1 MTSTEKAKL
10 LIAKP
15 ITMRRFRFFFSMS
28 LIGVLI
34 NTIAVDLPFVV
45 PFLIGNVA
53 FFIILFRLGFVWALL
68 CMILVTLPLNSEIVW
83 LGNSLQLLLLL
94 PLTLKLTQ
102 PLWKITLAYALSI
115 SLIYRFFGFSIFYE
129 SLDIFAWTVIVDTAI
144 FLLCTRTALI
154 LEDITSSPEIHKKQ
168 SLKLQLTHR
177 IALYSAV
184 PGTILIAMIL
194 QGIIGLHLSSQLNYY
209 DKAQNAFVDNIHRH
223 IDSYIN
229 EIEML
234 ARLGQNHINKDT
246 LKVMTELHPESISA
260 LTTDKHGDITHFYK
274 AGFNDEDL
282 NQTSVS
288 DRSYF
293 IKPRELN
300 TTYISEIFQ
309 GRTLGQDLLF
319 AVSTPLYKNG
329 QFDGVLEQSINII
342 SLTEN
347 LIHNNDALI
356 ADDVAVNR
364 IILDSESKKLW
375 GSEQLGELGKEW
387 SERTLLTPYIPPFYR
402 QIFLNQPESIIFTA
416 DAKYI
421 VIQKQLDDLRWT
433 AQYYLDVKPYAVR
446 YFIYL
451 SIAML
456 LVMLLMEYITILS
469 TRFIRNYTNTL
480 ERIAQQAHQW
490 DLDTP
495 AYKSLQF
502 EHSSIE
508 FEMLSDSI
516 NEMQN
521 KVLLSRKALMSS
533 MKEIIVMNDEL
544 EEKVAD
550 RTKELEHERDKANQL
565 AAIKTRFLAN
575 MSHEIRTPIT
585 IIKGFT
591 EELLA
596 TTTGE
601 THTTLTRINN
611 NTLHLQNVINDIL
624 DTAKIDEGKMEIA
637 FEHVTIKP
645 FLTDIINNTAILAK
659 QKNLKFDYTITVP
672 DTASV
677 HVDTFRLQQILLN
690 LLSNAIKFT
699 NQGTVSIK
707 ASLLHNN
714 QLQIRICDQ
723 GIGMSKMQQTQLFS
737 PFSQG
742 DSSISRDFGGTGLGL
757 HITKKLAD
765 AMAID
770 LSFTSVLGQGSV
782 FTLLLDAI
790 EKAPQSVDVTP
801 ACELPTQEAINS
813 LSGTLL
819 IVDDVPDIR
828 SLLASYLKTTR
839 FQLLFAENGQQALET
854 AKANN
859 PDVILMD
866 QQMPI
871 MDGLTTA
878 TQLRHLGFSSL
889 IISLSAD
896 VFENNDE
903 QQTCPFNAKLTK
915 PIDKMVL
922 LSLLSSLLS
931 SQTLTQSEMI
941 TAEPMNEHDIDDIEE
956 KQMRYDYLHSLL
968 SIPAELH
975 QIVSSSDK
983 EALLSLLH
991 KIKGTSA
998 CLGLTSLSSAAI
1010 KAEESI
1016 NTGLSLENLSA
1027 TFIVTLKDIQQAYN
1041 IVSTST
1047 A

>member
-1 MTSTEKAKL
+1 MTLTKKAHL

-15 ITMRRFRFFFSMS
+15 LTMRRFRFFLSMS

-53 FFIILFRLGFVWALL
+53 FFIILFRLGLVWALL
-68 CMILVTLPLNSEIVW
+68 SMILVTLPLNSEIIW

-115 SLIYRFFGFSIFYE
+115 SVIYRLFGYGIFYE
-129 SLDIFAWTVIVDTAI
+129 SLDLFAWAVILDTCI
-144 FLLCTRTALI
+144 FLLCTRTAL
-154 LEDITSSPEIHKKQ
+154 LLVDITSSPEIHKNQ

-209 DKAQNAFVDNIHRH
+209 DKAQNAFVDNIHMH

-234 ARLGQNHINKDT
+234 ARLGQDHINKDT

-260 LTTDKHGDITHFYK
+260 LMTDKHGDITHFYK
-274 AGFNDEDL
+274 AGFNAE
-282 NQTSVS
+282 NIKQTSVS

-293 IKPRELN
+293 FKPRELN

-319 AVSTPLYKNG
+319 AVSTPLYKDG
-329 QFDGVLEQSINII
+329 QFDGVLEQSINIV

-347 LIHNNDALI
+347 LIHDDNALI
-356 ADDVAVNR
+356 ADDAAINR
-364 IILDSESKKLW
+364 ILLDSESKKVW

-387 SERTLLTPYIPPFYR
+387 SERTLLAPYIPPFYR

-416 DAKYI
+416 DAQYI
-421 VIQKQLDDLRWT
+421 VIQKQLADLRWT
-433 AQYYLDVKPYAVR
+433 AQYYLDLKPYAVR

-451 SIAML
+451 AIAMV

-480 ERIAQQAHQW
+480 ERIAQHAHQW

-495 AYKSLQF
+495 AYQSLQF

-550 RTKELEHERDKANQL
+550 RTKELEHERDKATQL

-596 TTTGE
+596 TTTGN
-601 THTTLTRINN
+601 THTTLTRINT

-624 DTAKIDEGKMEIA
+624 DTAKIDEGQMEIA
-637 FEHVTIKP
+637 LEHVLIKP

-659 QKNLKFDYTITVP
+659 QKNLNFDYTITVP
-672 DTASV
+672 DNASV

-699 NQGTVSIK
+699 SQGTVSIK
-707 ASLLHNN
+707 ASLLHSK
-714 QLQIRICDQ
+714 QLQISICDE
-723 GIGMSKMQQTQLFS
+723 GIGMSQIQQTQLFS
-737 PFSQG
+737 PFNQG
-742 DSSISRDFGGTGLGL
+742 DTSISRDFGGTGLGL

-770 LSFTSVLGQGSV
+770 LSFSSVLGQGSV
-782 FTLLLDAI
+782 FTLLIDANEVSLQSI
-790 EKAPQSVDVTP
+790 EVTT
-801 ACELPTQEAINS
+801 ASKQPTQIDITS

-828 SLLASYLKTTR
+828 SLLASYLKKS
-839 FQLLFAENGQQALET
+839 QLELLFAENGQQALDM
-854 AKANN
+854 ALANN

-871 MDGLTTA
+871 MDGLTAA
-878 TQLRHLGFSSL
+878 TQLRKHGFLSP

-896 VFENNDE
+896 VFESNDVRKA
-903 QQTCPFNAKLTK
+903 CPFNAKLTK
-915 PIDKMVL
+915 PIDKMAL
-922 LSLLSSLLS
+922 LSVLSSLLS
-931 SQTLTQSEMI
+931 SQIATESGPI
-941 TAEPMNEHDIDDIEE
+941 SGAPIKEHDIEDIEAQE
-956 KQMRYDYLHSLL
+956 MRDDYLCSLL
-968 SIPAELH
+968 SIPTELQ
-975 QIVSSSDK
+975 QIVNTFDN
-983 EALLSLLH
+983 EALLALLH

-998 CLGLTSLSSAAI
+998 CLGLISLSEAATH
-1010 KAEESI
+1010 AEESLKS
-1016 NTGLSLENLSA
+1016 GLTLEQVSA
-1027 TFIVTLKDIQQAYN
+1027 AFISALNNIQQAHN
-1041 IVSTST
+1041 V

>member
-1 MTSTEKAKL
+1 MILTNKTTL

-15 ITMRRFRFFFSMS
+15 LTIRRLRFFFSMS
-28 LIGVLI
+28 LIGILM

-53 FFIILFRLGFVWALL
+53 FFIILFRLGFLWALL
-68 CMILVTLPLNSEIVW
+68 SMILVTLPLNSEIVW
-83 LGNSLQLLLLL
+83 LANSLQLLLLL

-102 PLWKITLAYALSI
+102 PLWKITLVYALLI
-115 SLIYRFFGFSIFYE
+115 SLIYRLCGYGIFYD
-129 SLDIFAWTVIVDTAI
+129 SLDLFAWTVILNTCI
-144 FLLCTRTALI
+144 FVLCTRTALL
-154 LEDITSSPEIHKKQ
+154 LENITSSPVIHKKQ
-168 SLKLQLTHR
+168 SLKLQLSHR
-177 IALYSAV
+177 IALYCSV
-184 PGTILIAMIL
+184 PATILIAMIL

-209 DKAQNAFVDNIHRH
+209 DKVQNTFVDSIGRH

-234 ARLGQNHINKDT
+234 ASLGQDYINKET
-246 LKVMTELHPESISA
+246 LKVMTDKHPESISA
-260 LTTDKHGDITHFYK
+260 LMTDKHGNIIQFYK
-274 AGFNDEDL
+274 AGFND
-282 NQTSVS
+282 NTVNHASVS

-293 IKPRELN
+293 FKPKELN
-300 TTYISEIFQ
+300 SSYISEIFQ

-329 QFDGVLEQSINII
+329 QFDGVLEQSINIV
-342 SLTEN
+342 SLTDH
-347 LIHNNDALI
+347 LLHDNNIQNTA
-356 ADDVAVNR
+356 DVAINR
-364 IILDSESKKLW
+364 IILDNQSKKIW
-375 GSEQLGELGKEW
+375 GSEQLGELGKKW
-387 SERTLLTPYIPPFYR
+387 TNRTLLAPYIPPFYR
-402 QIFLNQPESIIFTA
+402 QIFLNQPESIIFTS

-421 VIQKQLDDLRWT
+421 VIQKNIDNLRWT

-456 LVMLLMEYITILS
+456 LVMLLMQYITILS

-480 ERIAQQAHQW
+480 ERIAQYAHHW

-495 AYKSLQF
+495 AYQSLDF

-508 FEMLSDSI
+508 FEMLSNSI

-521 KVLLSRKALMSS
+521 KVMLSRKALMNS

-544 EEKVAD
+544 EEKVAE
-550 RTKELEHERDKANQL
+550 RTKELAQERDKANQL

-601 THTTLTRINN
+601 THTTLTRINS

-624 DTAKIDEGKMEIA
+624 DTAKIDEGKMDVA
-637 FEHVTIKP
+637 FENVEIKP
-645 FLTDIINNTAILAK
+645 FLTELINNTAILAK
-659 QKNLKFDYTITVP
+659 QKKLNFNYTISVP
-672 DTASV
+672 DTLSV
-677 HVDTFRLQQILLN
+677 YVDMFRLQQILLN

-699 NQGTVSIK
+699 KQGTVSLD
-707 ASLLHNN
+707 ATLLHNN
-714 QLQIRICDQ
+714 QLQIRICDE
-723 GIGMSKMQQTQLFS
+723 GIGINPIQQTQLFS
-737 PFSQG
+737 PFNQG

-757 HITKKLAD
+757 HISKKLAD

-770 LSFTSVLGQGSV
+770 LSFTSKLGQGSV
-782 FTLLLDAI
+782 FTLLIDAN
-790 EKAPQSVDVTP
+790 EHAPKSSVIATPNKPLTQDVV
-801 ACELPTQEAINS
+801 NS
-813 LSGTLL
+813 LTGTLL

-828 SLLASYLKTTR
+828 SLLASYLKTTQL
-839 FQLLFAENGQQALET
+839 QLLFAENGQQALEV
-854 AKANN
+854 ALAQK

-878 TQLRHLGFSSL
+878 TELRKRGFLSP

-896 VFENNDE
+896 VFESDND
-903 QQTCPFNAKLTK
+903 QQACPFNSKLTK
-915 PIDKMVL
+915 PIDKNAL
-922 LSLLSSLLS
+922 LTILSTLLTTSRTVQPQLAMQKSINIPADD
-931 SQTLTQSEMI
+931 SEDK
-941 TAEPMNEHDIDDIEE
+941 EL
-956 KQMRYDYLHSLL
+956 QYDYLHSLL
-968 SIPAELH
+968 NIAAELEH
-975 QIVSSSDK
+975 MVSISDNDS
-983 EALLSLLH
+983 LLTLLH

-998 CLGLTSLSSAAI
+998 CLGLNALSQAATQ
-1010 KAEESI
+1010 AEESI
-1016 NTGLSLENLSA
+1016 KKGRPIAQLTSSFML
-1027 TFIVTLKDIQQAYN
+1027 TLREIQLAHN
-1041 IVSTST
+1041 II
-1047 A
+1047 